1 MDSRHTVQH
10 WVDHLESLV
19 DLLSNFRTSQD
30 NLATDENEK
39 HNLRLD
45 HAINLKRR
53 KISVWD
59 VKRRRE
65 TETTPRNLRDQE
77 RAQARRS

>member
-1 MDSRHTVQH
+1 MESRHTVQH

-39 HNLRLD
+39 HNLRFD
-45 HAINLKRR
+45 HAIDLKRR

-59 VKRRRE
+59 VTRRIRNRNSS
-65 TETTPRNLRDQE
+65 PRLTRPGK
-77 RAQARRS
+77 SSGS